1 MFVLRWVTTKMK
13 TCEEATNY
21 KLAVNYFKLFACPMV
36 FSHLIDV
43 FFETQWHSRSISA
56 VFSKLQHSL
65 VMPLRY
71 QCLWMIYFLQQ
82 AMQGP
87 AMEVEW
93 LVYMTMLIGKVYLVK
108 PAIIIKPEMEGAR
121 HSISVAHAPGSE
133 SAMLLP
139 TTQSGRSAIMV
150 RGRAD

>member
-1 MFVLRWVTTKMK
+1 M
-13 TCEEATNY
+13 
-21 KLAVNYFKLFACPMV
+21 
-36 FSHLIDV
+36 
-43 FFETQWHSRSISA
+43 
-56 VFSKLQHSL
+56 
-65 VMPLRY
+65 
-71 QCLWMIYFLQQ
+71 
-82 AMQGP
+82 
-87 AMEVEW
+87 
-93 LVYMTMLIGKVYLVK
+93 YMTMLFGKVYLVK